1 MFPNDFSFCEIRDWV
16 RFIFV
21 LWGPRKLLVHHCRCI
36 KCLLISSWGDEI
48 LSHSP
53 LSTGRCSYQWE
64 WPNSVL
70 CFKDISSHMNKIY
83 GAKRS
88 PDWCGSSRT
97 SPWMQSLS
105 TLVLF
110 ILMSASSWPQYGC
123 QDLALS
129 SLEGRKSQGQKVC
142 HEAMSVFVSLF
153 VLQWAAPNILLTFH
167 SPEDSHANS
176 WTNCWQRGKGY
187 NHDGYSSD

>member
-1 MFPNDFSFCEIRDWV
+1 MFPNDFSFCETRDWV
-16 RFIFV
+16 QFIFV

-88 PDWCGSSRT
+88 PDWCGSSRI
-97 SPWMQSLS
+97 SPWMQSFH
-105 TLVLF
+105 TRAFHPHVC
-110 ILMSASSWPQYGC
+110 ILMTTVWLPRSCSFIPRRQKESGAKGLSWGYVRFC
-123 QDLALS
+123 FF
-129 SLEGRKSQGQKVC
+129 VC
-142 HEAMSVFVSLF
+142 FTVG
-153 VLQWAAPNILLTFH
+153 
-167 SPEDSHANS
+167 SP
-176 WTNCWQRGKGY
+176 
-187 NHDGYSSD
+187 